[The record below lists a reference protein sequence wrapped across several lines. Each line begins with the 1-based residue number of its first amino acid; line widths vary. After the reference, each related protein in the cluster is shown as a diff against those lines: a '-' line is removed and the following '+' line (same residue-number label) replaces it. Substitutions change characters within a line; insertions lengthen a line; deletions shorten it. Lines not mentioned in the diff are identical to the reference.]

1 MLIFACLFL
10 VVGLGLVLGG
20 VAQRSKAG
28 RISAAPV
35 VKTGEL
41 EKLGPSLKGEVA
53 IEGAVQTVIE
63 MAGAS
68 GRKFLYL
75 DLEVNASWKEGEET
89 KQKVIGTHKHAP
101 QFIMNDGSGEVLVDP
116 SKGVADFET
125 KKRSLGQAECL
136 EILQSFDQMA
146 FLGIGRS
153 AVQMMSSIPAGAEY
167 SLTER
172 FVLHANRMYACG
184 TYDPEARALTGR
196 RRDLLLSAKSRDQ
209 LLGSAQ
215 QLGQRL
221 LVAGYAVAGAG
232 GVLGI
237 VGLLLRR

>member
-1 MLIFACLFL
+1 MLIFACLCL
-10 VVGLGLVLGG
+10 LVGLGLVLGG
-20 VAQRSKAG
+20 VSQRSKAG
-28 RISAAPV
+28 RISAAPM

-41 EKLGPSLKGEVA
+41 EKLGSSLKGEVA
-53 IEGAVQTVIE
+53 IEGAVETVVEIV
-63 MAGAS
+63 GAS

-75 DLEVNASWKEGEET
+75 DLEVTASWKEGEET
-89 KQKVIGTHKHAP
+89 KRKVIGTHKHTP
-101 QFIMNDGSGEVLVDP
+101 RFIMNDGSGEVLVDP
-116 SKGVADFET
+116 SRVAEFET
-125 KKRSLGQAECL
+125 KTRTLGQAECL
-136 EILQSFDQMA
+136 DVLKSFDRMA
-146 FLGIGRS
+146 FIGGGN
-153 AVQMMSSIPAGAEY
+153 AVQMSSVPAGAEY

-184 TYDPEARALTGR
+184 TYDPQERVFTGLP
-196 RRDLLLSAKSRDQ
+196 RDLLLSAKSRDQ

-221 LVAGYAVAGAG
+221 LVAGYAVAGTG